1 MFRNPVTDLIIVLVI
16 ALLVFG
22 PKRLPQLGRGLG
34 HGFRE
39 FKDGITGK
47 STPDDSEER
56 PALTSATSSPSEPA
70 SATSSP
76 SEPASVAEP
85 SSSEGGP
92 PERSA

>member
-70 SATSSP
+70 S
-76 SEPASVAEP
+76 VAEP